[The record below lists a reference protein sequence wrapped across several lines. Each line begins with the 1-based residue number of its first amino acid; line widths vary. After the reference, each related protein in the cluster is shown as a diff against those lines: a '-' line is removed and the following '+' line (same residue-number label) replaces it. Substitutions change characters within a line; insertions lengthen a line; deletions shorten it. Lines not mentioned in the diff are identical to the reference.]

1 LGILNEHEAVET
13 HEYFHNE
20 FRNCKIVLIKEKIQL
35 LTVCYLLVW
44 ADNGDILSKQ
54 YAGTGAL
61 KSDFTRTGQRT
72 TYGALRDGANS
83 LYRYVIN
90 NFYDGSKQV
99 CDSEIVL
106 AFLNPFIFKGRY
118 RFIPRK
124 LSNSSRRRF
133 NCRFLP
139 CFY

>member
-1 LGILNEHEAVET
+1 MHIQLLVSYLRKILIELNRTYVVSIQKLGILNEHEAVET

-20 FRNCKIVLIKEKIQL
+20 FRSCKIVLIKEKIHI

-106 AFLNPFIFKGRY
+106 AY
-118 RFIPRK
+118 
-124 LSNSSRRRF
+124 
-133 NCRFLP
+133 
-139 CFY
+139 